1 MVVLSGARCFI
12 DLCCVSQPSQQG
24 RINWT
29 VFLLLWLTS
38 AYCEQ
43 CFQTPNDSPSRGK
56 KWFCPPTPLFCLL
69 ALAFPFEMTKFFG
82 CALPL
87 SWQVTSVKRNNL
99 QYALTSLSTT
109 NKERKRQMALLSL
122 IARTNKTAQPSP
134 GIKSCLAG
142 NPLFT
147 EKIKLCHVG
156 ERYKDTQVLCD
167 FGLHF
172 WASVCAGCVELL
184 RSEFSPT
191 LPWVLVLCT
200 RADWAGSPLFYSS
213 SKK

>member
-1 MVVLSGARCFI
+1 MVVLSSARCFI
-12 DLCCVSQPSQQG
+12 DLCCASQPSQQG

-43 CFQTPNDSPSRGK
+43 CSQTPNDSLSGGK
-56 KWFCPPTPLFCLL
+56 KKDFNPPPLLFCLL

-122 IARTNKTAQPSP
+122 IAGTNKTARPSP

-142 NPLFT
+142 NPLCLRRKSSCVAEESATKTHKCFAILGFT
-147 EKIKLCHVG
+147 SEGLCV
-156 ERYKDTQVLCD
+156 QVVWSCYALN
-167 FGLHF
+167 F
-172 WASVCAGCVELL
+172 
-184 RSEFSPT
+184 
-191 LPWVLVLCT
+191 LPWVILHCT
-200 RADWAGSPLFYSS
+200 GADWARSPLFYSS

>member
-1 MVVLSGARCFI
+1 MVVLSSARCFI
-12 DLCCVSQPSQQG
+12 DLCCASQPSQQG

-43 CFQTPNDSPSRGK
+43 CFQTPNDSLSGGK
-56 KWFCPPTPLFCLL
+56 KWFYPPASLLFCLL

-122 IARTNKTAQPSP
+122 IAGTNKTARPSP

-142 NPLFT
+142 NPLCLRR
-147 EKIKLCHVG
+147 KN
-156 ERYKDTQVLCD
+156 QVVSRRRALQRRTSA
-167 FGLHF
+167 LRF
-172 WASVCAGCVELL
+172 WGCVRAGCVELL

-191 LPWVLVLCT
+191 LPMIFIAPHKGRLSRFTSILL
-200 RADWAGSPLFYSS
+200 GF
-213 SKK
+213 